1 MTAALKRYSTS
12 KEEDH
17 RVQKAYFVSDQKGK
31 IWWRIF
37 RNKLRGQMKK
47 INNAEKVAPVQPL
60 SLIPFLAKSGAK
72 RKVKSWKALLIRTL
86 STNVF
91 IYMIASA
98 TKN

>member
-1 MTAALKRYSTS
+1 
-12 KEEDH
+12 
-17 RVQKAYFVSDQKGK
+17 
-31 IWWRIF
+31 
-37 RNKLRGQMKK
+37 MKK

-86 STNVF
+86 STSVF

-98 TKN
+98 TKKLISYSFMYLEIATSNYYFLNRLTSLARTLFLLDC

>member
-1 MTAALKRYSTS
+1 
-12 KEEDH
+12 
-17 RVQKAYFVSDQKGK
+17 
-31 IWWRIF
+31 
-37 RNKLRGQMKK
+37 MKK

-91 IYMIASA
+91 IYMIVSA